1 MRTLITVAL
10 LLAPGVAA
18 AQAIEPVA
26 APPATSTQPA
36 VKAKPPKPLCR
47 KEDVTGSFFPAR
59 TCHTKEEWAAI
70 DAANAQNAE
79 RMSATRNSGSRR

>member
-18 AQAIEPVA
+18 AQAIEPAA
-26 APPATSTQPA
+26 APQATSTPPA
-36 VKAKPPKPLCR
+36 VKTKPPKPICR

-79 RMSATRNSGSRR
+79 RMSAARNSGSRR